1 MYVVN
6 PFREVKSKTKL
17 STHNRRNLCSNLSRR
32 NCCVST
38 TWCFPESPPSMG
50 GLPIGTG
57 SLSSTSRAPLCLS
70 LYLKLSRSHCIFI
83 YVHICSFSVP
93 GSLFR
98 SRLVSEI
105 SVFDISQVWV
115 WNPREERWVVS
126 DHTDPERMDN
136 WVNFVLRYIQHKVNR
151 WRMFADRARIQ
162 DRPFLYLSR

>member
-105 SVFDISQVWV
+105 SVFDIS
-115 WNPREERWVVS
+115 PGLGLESTTREMGGV
-126 DHTDPERMDN
+126 
-136 WVNFVLRYIQHKVNR
+136 
-151 WRMFADRARIQ
+151 
-162 DRPFLYLSR
+162 RPY